1 MTMIR
6 NVAIR
11 LAFPLALSICVLGQT
26 LEAPAQVAVV
36 VPAVREGARELID
49 AALGRFAARDAAG
62 ALADQIA
69 KLGGKT
75 AVEEF
80 SSRIAEDGGDAA
92 IARAAHVIEEF
103 GPAALTTLAK
113 MPHPASVLEV
123 LGDLSPEEA
132 RRAIGYLGRADGE
145 ALADATKRFG
155 AAALKLELQH
165 PGVGAKIAE
174 DLGADGIAVAR
185 QLPTDR
191 AIILAR
197 KSSEIAALPE
207 AQRTALLAKAA
218 RHAYDFVDFLESHP
232 KFAFTVAAT
241 TVLLEEKDRIFGG
254 TKIALDAHGVPVA
267 VVTSGLFERL
277 FQTTF
282 AGLQNAV
289 LAPVGLAIALLI
301 GGWGAIKLLFLY
313 RRHRASE
320 VRVLRQP

>member
-6 NVAIR
+6 KVTFR
-11 LAFPLALSICVLGQT
+11 LAFPLALSICALGQT
-26 LEAPAQVAVV
+26 LEARAQVAVV
-36 VPAVREGARELID
+36 VPAVRTGARELID
-49 AALGRFAARDAAG
+49 AALGRFVARDAAG
-62 ALADQIA
+62 ALGDEIA

-80 SSRIAEDGGDAA
+80 STRIAEDGGDAA
-92 IARAAHVIEEF
+92 LGRAAHYIEEF
-103 GPAALTTLAK
+103 GPAALKTLEK
-113 MPHPASVLEV
+113 IPHPASVLEV
-123 LGDLSPEEA
+123 LDDLPPEEA
-132 RRAIGYLGRADGE
+132 RRAIGYLGRADGP
-145 ALADATKRFG
+145 ALAEATKRFG
-155 AAALKLELQH
+155 AAALRLELEH

-191 AIILAR
+191 AIVLAR
-197 KSSEIAALPE
+197 KSSEIAALPQ
-207 AQRTALLAKAA
+207 AQRSALLARAA
-218 RHAYDFVDFLESHP
+218 RQASDFVDFLESHP
-232 KFAFTVAAT
+232 KFVFTVAAT

-267 VVTSGLFERL
+267 VVTPGLFERL

-301 GGWGAIKLLFLY
+301 GAWGSIKILFLY

-320 VRVLRQP
+320 VRVLR